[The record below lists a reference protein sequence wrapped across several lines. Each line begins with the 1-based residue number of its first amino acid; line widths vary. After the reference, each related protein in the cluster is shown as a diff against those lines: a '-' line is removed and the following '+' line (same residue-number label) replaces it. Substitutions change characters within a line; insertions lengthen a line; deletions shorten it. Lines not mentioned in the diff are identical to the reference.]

1 MDVEKV
7 IEELKKT
14 KMTGFLTIAN
24 TGNAELDSAYKMLGD
39 SIDLAIQTIRE
50 LQEQNKWHLVKDGD
64 LPSEISKYV
73 LVKLKNGGVMYAVW
87 SGVSKCFKS
96 VCEYGVYGFYKDN
109 PVIAWRELPKFEGV
123 E

>member
-7 IEELKKT
+7 IEELEEAREYGSDSTPWINKV
-14 KMTGFLTIAN
+14 
-24 TGNAELDSAYKMLGD
+24 LDN
-39 SIDLAIQTIRE
+39 AIQTIRE
-50 LQEQNKWHLVKDGD
+50 LQEQNNWHLVKDGD
-64 LPSEISKYV
+64 LPSEISKHV